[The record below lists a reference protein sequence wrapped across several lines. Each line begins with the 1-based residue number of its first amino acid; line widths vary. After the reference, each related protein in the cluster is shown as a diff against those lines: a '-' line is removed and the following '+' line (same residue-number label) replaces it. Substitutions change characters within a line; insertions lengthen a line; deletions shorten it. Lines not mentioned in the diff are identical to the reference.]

1 MSTLEI
7 LHSREAFKL
16 IKGKPQSSY
25 VEGIIRHLNQ
35 LYLANRKNRTEPPT
49 SLSSFDFVQ
58 PSQLRP
64 SAL

>member
-16 IKGKPQSSY
+16 IKGKPQFSY

-35 LYLANRKNRTEPPT
+35 LYLAKRKN
-49 SLSSFDFVQ
+49 
-58 PSQLRP
+58 
-64 SAL
+64 